1 MQSIVIKVVNRIY
14 GHGKGW
20 AFTPKD
26 FADCGERAAID
37 SSLKRL
43 QLKGTIRNVL
53 RGVYD
58 YPRFS
63 FLFNTFASPEPDHI
77 AQAIARNHGWSISPS
92 GETAL
97 NILGLSTQVPGKYL
111 YFSDGST
118 KKYSWTGGE
127 LVFTKRA
134 IKETGALSPRT
145 VILVQALKTLGNEH
159 ITKEIICKLSKQ
171 FTEKEK
177 TSALREAKYV
187 TGWVYEAIK
196 KITQE
201 QEISV

>member
-14 GHGKGW
+14 WHGRGW

-26 FADCGERAAID
+26 FVDIGERASID
-37 SSLKRL
+37 TSLNRL
-43 QLKGTIRNVL
+43 QLKGTIRNIL

-63 FLFNTFASPEPDHI
+63 SLFNAPASPEPDQI

-97 NILGLSTQVPGKYL
+97 NILGLSNQVPGKYL
-111 YFSDGST
+111 YFSDGPT
-118 KKYSWTGGE
+118 KKYSWAGGE
-127 LVFTKRA
+127 LCFTKRA
-134 IKETGALSPRT
+134 IKETAALSPRT
-145 VILVQALKTLGNEH
+145 VLLVQALKTLGNEH
-159 ITKEIICKLSKQ
+159 ITTEIICKLSKQ
-171 FTEKEK
+171 FTKKEK
-177 TSALREAKYV
+177 TTALREAKYV
-187 TGWVYEAIK
+187 TNWVYETIK

-201 QEISV
+201 QEIYV